1 MERKHYYGID
11 WLRVIACLGIVMM
24 HMLSKDNNYYPLTG
38 FIAER
43 MIPSFTN
50 FVFLFMTISAFGL
63 CVGYY
68 EKVKSGKMN
77 WSDFYKKRYIKV
89 LPFFSIVVLA
99 DIIFKHNIKALIEAI
114 PNLTLTRGF
123 FPNDISQIGVAW
135 FLGVIFVFYAVFP
148 LFCCLIS
155 SKKSAWA
162 FFAVSILLSFI
173 VEKFYGIGRGN
184 IIYCLPFLVAGGL
197 IYLYL
202 DKLQKIKWYWIL
214 PGLVIS
220 VVAYYLIGG
229 NTFTYLWVS
238 IVLLLQAVVIRGGDN
253 RVTSFLS
260 GISMEI
266 YLSHMV
272 MFRMIEKLCLNTI
285 LGNGWIQYLITVVLV
300 FASAACFSVVVRKII
315 KLIGTKLVRK
325 ICV

>member
-1 MERKHYYGID
+1 MERKHNYGID

-24 HMLSKDNNYYPLTG
+24 HMLSKDNNNYSLTG

-63 CVGYY
+63 CIGYY
-68 EKVKSGKMN
+68 DKVKSEKIN

-89 LPFFSIVVLA
+89 LPFFSVVVLA
-99 DIIFKHNIKALIEAI
+99 DIVHRHSFEALIEAI

-123 FPNDISQIGVAW
+123 FPNHISQIGVAW
-135 FLGVIFVFYAVFP
+135 FLGVIFVFYSIFP

-155 SKKSAWA
+155 SKKSAWG
-162 FFAVSILLSFI
+162 FFAVSILLSFV

-184 IIYCLPFLVAGGL
+184 IIYCLPFLVAGGV
-197 IYLYL
+197 IYLYQ
-202 DKLQKIKWYWIL
+202 DKLQKIKWYGVL
-214 PGLVIS
+214 PVLLIS
-220 VVAYYLIGG
+220 VIAYYLIGG
-229 NTFTYLWVS
+229 NTFTYLLMS
-238 IVLLLQAVVIRGGDN
+238 IVLLLQAVVIQGGHN
-253 RVTSFLS
+253 RSISFLS

-272 MFRMIEKLCLNTI
+272 MFRVIEKLHLNTRF
-285 LGNGWIQYLITVVLV
+285 GFGWFQYLITVVFV
-300 FASAACFSVVVRKII
+300 FLSATCFSILVKKAIE
-315 KLIGTKLVRK
+315 LIGEKLVK
-325 ICV
+325 V